1 MFSKWVSLIWLCSG
15 GWLAADFLDDG
26 VIASD
31 SPLCFLAASEPKAS
45 VAPLPQRPSP
55 GQTVDDLVLKSTNTA
70 EPSQKSE
77 EVYIG
82 AIRLWLN
89 SLEPVK
95 RELARKIMVEA
106 HPGLHALREAI
117 RHKKS
122 QLASISFDKGM
133 PPERLPRL
141 GMELQQL
148 RASLNRELKRV
159 QERLR
164 YEAGVEMDSVKGDT
178 FWLSLPPEA
187 H

>member
-1 MFSKWVSLIWLCSG
+1 MFSRWVSLLFLYTGS
-15 GWLAADFLDDG
+15 WLAAGCLEED
-26 VIASD
+26 VIGSD
-31 SPLCFLAASEPKAS
+31 RNSWFMAASEPTAS
-45 VAPLPQRPSP
+45 VAPLPRKPTP
-55 GQTVDDLVLKSTNTA
+55 GQTVDDLVSKSSEPA
-70 EPSQKSE
+70 EPSKESE

-82 AIRLWLN
+82 AIRDWLN

-95 RELARKIMVEA
+95 REQARKIMVEA

-117 RHKKS
+117 RAKKS

-148 RASLNRELKRV
+148 RASLSKELKRV

-164 YEAGVEMDSVKGDT
+164 YEAGVEIDPVKADA
-178 FWLSLPPEA
+178 FWLSPPTEA